1 MSILHEKQYSNV
13 MSVEEICNIP
23 FAPLVTT
30 LFAVQWTPNNFISV
44 ITEEGVH
51 VLELVP
57 TLKDHQPNATFSWS
71 FIYASDYLPAY
82 AFINEINS
90 LTWNI
95 KRREIYSL
103 LIEAALVP
111 KINDATDV
119 LPKIID
125 VSWSPE
131 NLIHPR
137 KSMLAI
143 VTSVGAVELLHKIY
157 NVRNWYSLCNIS
169 SIWLQTI
176 EDSIK
181 SNFNKCEKEESRF
194 ISIQENLRRL
204 QACATTWSELFKL
217 ENTYYAYFVTAFRSS
232 DIVIWKIDQVTH
244 STENVT
250 PTIISK
256 VHLNMNTKI
265 NVLLWCTIKPNTY
278 LIIIGCCNGQIQGL
292 LYNGDNKCLE
302 NTGVEKYYNYSDH
315 IVVKSLLMVSQNEN
329 GMQFI
334 ACKTFFILLFG
345 LTNTGKLM
353 SKHYLQIEG
362 FSISGIT
369 VIAAERVLITTQNG
383 IMYMFDT
390 QDNNLKNIP
399 INYKLSRARVQ
410 YLGLACSPNHSM
422 LITVTSPNSIFDH
435 LVNKEPSILYIL
447 SLDGKEWDP
456 MNIIQNYSNKNSNLP
471 WDCLELIRLKAAK
484 VLDPTSVLPKVPKN
498 LESIP
503 LYELKISMWLSL
515 MTEVLTK
522 KKIVQEIEYEEEIAE
537 IQSLIFIRCACA
549 YIDRLVSKTHLSND
563 QKTSINLLRMYLE
576 IYLAGEEG
584 EEETITTKHAREALN
599 KTSHFKLKV
608 ESCNLCG
615 EMFTEIP
622 WKTTQCPRGHILSRC
637 ALTLLQIPLL
647 QFRICRICG
656 KEYHPCL
663 DQEYE
668 EVLCLVCNIPALYD
682 GRFLDTQDSVL
693 YARNLSKPPIPLLE
707 LSENQDPEMFENSS
721 YTEEQQ
727 IEGESSS
734 IANYDKDET
743 ASTNENWD
751 MI

>member
-1 MSILHEKQYSNV
+1 MISI
-13 MSVEEICNIP
+13 EEISNIP

-30 LFAVQWTPNNFISV
+30 LFAIQWKQNNYISV

-57 TLKDHQPNATFSWS
+57 SLENPQPNATFSWS
-71 FIYASDYLPAY
+71 FIYAPDYLPAHT
-82 AFINEINS
+82 FINEITS

-103 LIEAALVP
+103 LLEAALAP
-111 KINDATDV
+111 KINDAADV
-119 LPKIID
+119 LPRIID

-137 KSMLAI
+137 KSILAI
-143 VTSVGAVELLHKIY
+143 ITSVGAVELSHKIY
-157 NVRNWYSLCNIS
+157 NVRIWYSLCNIS
-169 SIWLQTI
+169 SIWLQTV

-181 SNFNKCEKEESRF
+181 SNLNNCKNEESRF

-204 QACATTWSELFKL
+204 QACAMIWSELFQL

-256 VHLNMNTKI
+256 VHLNMDTKI

-302 NTGVEKYYNYSDH
+302 NTGVEKYYNYSDR

-345 LTNTGKLM
+345 LTSTGKLM
-353 SKHYLQIEG
+353 STHYLQIEG

-369 VIAAERVLITTQNG
+369 VIGPERVLITTQNG
-383 IMYMFDT
+383 MMYTFDT
-390 QDNNLKNIP
+390 QENNLKSIP
-399 INYKLSRARVQ
+399 INYKLPRARVQ
-410 YLGLACSPNHSM
+410 YLGLACSPNHAM

-435 LVNKEPSILYIL
+435 LVNREPSILYIL

-456 MNIIQNYSNKNSNLP
+456 KNIIQNYSNKNSNLP
-471 WDCLELIRLKAAK
+471 WDCLELIRLKAANIS
-484 VLDPTSVLPKVPKN
+484 DPTSVLPKVPQN
-498 LESIP
+498 LDSIP

-515 MTEVLTK
+515 MTEALTK
-522 KKIVQEIEYEEEIAE
+522 KKVIQKIEYETEIAE
-537 IQSLIFIRCACA
+537 IQSLIFIHCACA
-549 YIDRLVSKTHLSND
+549 YLDRLVNKTHLSND
-563 QKTSINLLRMYLE
+563 QELSANLLRMYLE

-584 EEETITTKHAREALN
+584 EEESIITKHAREALN
-599 KTSHFKLKV
+599 KISHFKLKL
-608 ESCNLCG
+608 ESCHLCE
-615 EMFTEIP
+615 EMIIELP
-622 WKTTQCPRGHILSRC
+622 WKTNQCPSGHMLSRC
-637 ALTLLQIPLL
+637 ALTLLQVPDL
-647 QFRICRICG
+647 QYRICPICG
-656 KEYHPCL
+656 KVYHPCL

-668 EVLCLVCNIPALYD
+668 EVLCLFCNIPALYD
-682 GRFLDTQDSVL
+682 GRFLDKQDSIL
-693 YARNLSKPPIPLLE
+693 YARNLSKPQISLLE
-707 LSENQDPEMFENSS
+707 LSGNQDSEMFENSS

-727 IEGESSS
+727 TEEESSS